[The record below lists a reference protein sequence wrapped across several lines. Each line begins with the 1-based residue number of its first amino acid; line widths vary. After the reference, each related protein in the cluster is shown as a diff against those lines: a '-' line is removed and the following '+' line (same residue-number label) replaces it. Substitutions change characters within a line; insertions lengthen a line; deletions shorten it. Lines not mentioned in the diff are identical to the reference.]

1 MLRIRVIYITSPSWC
16 VKPAYAQ
23 HGHEE
28 EVTCAP
34 YAHTTAHEQHDDVCN
49 TLEPVTV
56 QRPAEHILCAAPSGV
71 SFLMNSLSLSL
82 SLSLLSLPYSSVT
95 RTLLG
100 LSLFGLGRRAKSYN
114 AFSIVDCV
122 LCRMCSQYNVFFIE
136 CVFYRLCFL
145 KTVFS

>member
-1 MLRIRVIYITSPSWC
+1 MVCEACLRTAWSY
-16 VKPAYAQ
+16 
-23 HGHEE
+23 EE

-122 LCRMCSQYNVFFIE
+122 F
-136 CVFYRLCFL
+136 
-145 KTVFS
+145 